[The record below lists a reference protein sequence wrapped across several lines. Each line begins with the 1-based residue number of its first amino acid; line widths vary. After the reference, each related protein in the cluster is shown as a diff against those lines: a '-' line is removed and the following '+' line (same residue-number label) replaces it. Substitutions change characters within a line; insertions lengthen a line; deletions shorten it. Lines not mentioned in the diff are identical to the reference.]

1 VSEVDDFIDGD
12 PFDPELA
19 TQAETVAYEATTSVS
34 DEVASFIRRR
44 KRAYHAV
51 FEAGNA
57 SKDDLQFVLLDLA
70 HFCRAY
76 RPTFHPTNQ
85 KVQDLQEGR
94 REVYQRIMDFTR
106 LSHDT
111 LMLLYTDAEALRGM
125 KR

>member
-1 VSEVDDFIDGD
+1 MSGDEFIDAD

-19 TQAETVAYEATTSVS
+19 VQAENAQYEQGTDVSEAVAA
-34 DEVASFIRRR
+34 FMRRR
-44 KRAYHAV
+44 QSAYKAV
-51 FEAGNA
+51 FDAGTPT
-57 SKDDLQFVLLDLA
+57 KDDLQFVMLDLA

-111 LMLLYTDAEALRGM
+111 LMLLYTDAEAPRGM

>member
-1 VSEVDDFIDGD
+1 MSGSDFIDSD
-12 PFDPELA
+12 PFDPEIA
-19 TQAETVAYEATTSVS
+19 VQAENAQYEQQTDVS
-34 DEVASFIRRR
+34 DAVAAFMRRR
-44 KRAYHAV
+44 QSAYKAV
-51 FEAGNA
+51 FEEGTA
-57 SKDDLQFVLLDLA
+57 SKEDLQFVMLDLA

-111 LMLLYTDAEALRGM
+111 LMLLYTDAEAPRGM

>member
-1 VSEVDDFIDGD
+1 MSGDVFIDSD

-19 TQAETVAYEATTSVS
+19 TQAENAEYENKTDVSEAVAA
-34 DEVASFIRRR
+34 FMRRR
-44 KRAYHAV
+44 KSAYSAV
-51 FEAGNA
+51 FEAGTP

-85 KVQDLQEGR
+85 KIQDLQEGR

-111 LMLLYTDAEALRGM
+111 LMLLYTDAEAPRGM

>member
-1 VSEVDDFIDGD
+1 MSGDDFISSD

-19 TQAETVAYEATTSVS
+19 TQAENAEYENKTDVSEAVAA
-34 DEVASFIRRR
+34 FMRRR
-44 KRAYHAV
+44 QSAYKAV
-51 FEAGNA
+51 FGEDTA
-57 SKDDLQFVLLDLA
+57 SKDDLQFVMLDLA

-111 LMLLYTDAEALRGM
+111 LMLLYTDAEAPRGM

>member
-1 VSEVDDFIDGD
+1 MSGDTFVDSD

-19 TQAETVAYEATTSVS
+19 VQAENAEYEQKTDVS
-34 DEVASFIRRR
+34 DAVAAFMRRR
-44 KRAYHAV
+44 QSAYKAV
-51 FEAGNA
+51 FGEGTT
-57 SKDDLQFVLLDLA
+57 SKDDLQFVMLDLA

-111 LMLLYTDAEALRGM
+111 LMLLYTDAEAPRGM

>member
-1 VSEVDDFIDGD
+1 MSGDEFIDSD

-19 TQAETVAYEATTSVS
+19 TQAENAEYENKSDVSEAVAA
-34 DEVASFIRRR
+34 FMRRR
-44 KRAYHAV
+44 QSAYKAV
-51 FEAGNA
+51 FGEGTA
-57 SKDDLQFVLLDLA
+57 SKDDLQFVMLDLA

-111 LMLLYTDAEALRGM
+111 LMLLYTDAEAPRGM

>member
-1 VSEVDDFIDGD
+1 MSGDAFIDSD

-19 TQAETVAYEATTSVS
+19 TQAENAEYDNKTDVS
-34 DEVASFIRRR
+34 DAVAAFMRRR
-44 KRAYHAV
+44 QSAYKAV
-51 FEAGNA
+51 FEAGTA
-57 SKDDLQFVLLDLA
+57 SKDDLQFVMLDLA

-111 LMLLYTDAEALRGM
+111 LMLLYTDAEAPRGM

>member
-1 VSEVDDFIDGD
+1 MSGDVFVDSD

-19 TQAETVAYEATTSVS
+19 TQAENVEYENKTDVSEAVAA
-34 DEVASFIRRR
+34 FMRRR
-44 KRAYHAV
+44 QSAYKSV
-51 FEAGNA
+51 FEAGTA
-57 SKDDLQFVLLDLA
+57 SKDDLQFVMLDLA

-111 LMLLYTDAEALRGM
+111 LMLLYTDAEAPRGM

>member
-1 VSEVDDFIDGD
+1 MSGDTFIDSD

-19 TQAETVAYEATTSVS
+19 VQAENAEYEQKTDVS
-34 DEVASFIRRR
+34 DAVAAFMRRR
-44 KRAYHAV
+44 QSAYKAV
-51 FEAGNA
+51 FGEGTAG
-57 SKDDLQFVLLDLA
+57 KEDLQFVMLDLA

-111 LMLLYTDAEALRGM
+111 LMLLYTDAEAPRGM

>member
-1 VSEVDDFIDGD
+1 MSGDDFIDSD

-19 TQAETVAYEATTSVS
+19 TQAENAEYENKTDVSEAVAA
-34 DEVASFIRRR
+34 FMRRR
-44 KRAYHAV
+44 QGAYKAV
-51 FEAGNA
+51 FGEGTA
-57 SKDDLQFVLLDLA
+57 SKDDLQFVMLDLA

-111 LMLLYTDAEALRGM
+111 LMLLYTDAEVPRGM

>member
-1 VSEVDDFIDGD
+1 MSADTFVDSD

-19 TQAETVAYEATTSVS
+19 VQAENAEYEQKTDVTDAVAA
-34 DEVASFIRRR
+34 FMRRR
-44 KRAYHAV
+44 QSAYKSV
-51 FEAGNA
+51 FGEGTAN
-57 SKDDLQFVLLDLA
+57 KEDLQFVMLDLA

-94 REVYQRIMDFTR
+94 REVYQRIMDFSR

-111 LMLLYTDAEALRGM
+111 LMLLYTDVEAPRGM

>member
-1 VSEVDDFIDGD
+1 MSGDDFVDSD

-19 TQAETVAYEATTSVS
+19 TQAENVQYEQGVDVSEAVAA
-34 DEVASFIRRR
+34 FMRRR
-44 KRAYHAV
+44 KSAYSAV
-51 FEAGNA
+51 FEAGTP

-85 KVQDLQEGR
+85 KIQDLQEGR

-111 LMLLYTDAEALRGM
+111 LMLLYTDAEAPRGM

>member
-1 VSEVDDFIDGD
+1 MSGDEFIDSD

-19 TQAETVAYEATTSVS
+19 TQAENAEYENKTDVS
-34 DEVASFIRRR
+34 DAVAAFMRRR
-44 KRAYHAV
+44 QSAYKAV
-51 FEAGNA
+51 FEAGTA
-57 SKDDLQFVLLDLA
+57 SKDDLQFVMLDLA

-111 LMLLYTDAEALRGM
+111 LMLLYTDAEAPRGM

>member
-1 VSEVDDFIDGD
+1 MSGDEFISSD

-19 TQAETVAYEATTSVS
+19 VQAENAEYENKTDVSEAVAA
-34 DEVASFIRRR
+34 FMRRR
-44 KRAYHAV
+44 QSAYKAV
-51 FEAGNA
+51 FGEGTA
-57 SKDDLQFVLLDLA
+57 SKDDLQFVMLDLA

-111 LMLLYTDAEALRGM
+111 LMLLYTDAEAPRGM